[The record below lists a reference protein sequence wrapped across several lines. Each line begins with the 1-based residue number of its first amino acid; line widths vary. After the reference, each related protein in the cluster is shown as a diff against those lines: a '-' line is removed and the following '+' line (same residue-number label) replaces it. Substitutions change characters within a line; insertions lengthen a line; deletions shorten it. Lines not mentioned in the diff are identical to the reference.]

1 MTREILDQFQG
12 KRNVTKYISNNGLVS
27 YLTQSRSFADEAS
40 SLGACRLN
48 TIENENKH
56 VLFLFNKNDEEVGR
70 YYIGKK
76 LQGKTPSELAEIK
89 NNLVFFDSWNPNIK
103 EWVPCVGMKKNED
116 SAKRI
121 LMTAFETYEKNKK
134 NQKESG
140 EQIRQKQKSIDYY
153 KKYGYTKESR
163 EREEE
168 ERVAY
173 NIREYGTN
181 DIQKIN
187 EIEKKRKEER
197 KATWGTGIIIFF
209 LLFVLPIFIMGM
221 VQKCTGSHYSPFEDN
236 NTEWQY
242 KHTDKH
248 Y

>member
-1 MTREILDQFQG
+1 MTREILEQFQG
-12 KRNVTKYISNNGLVS
+12 KRNVTKIISDNGLVS

-40 SLGACRLN
+40 SLGVSKLN
-48 TIENENKH
+48 TIEKGNKH

-70 YYIGKK
+70 YYIGKR
-76 LQGKTPSELAEIK
+76 LQGKTPSEIAGIK
-89 NNLVFFDSWNPNIK
+89 KNLVFFDSWNPNTK
-103 EWVPCVGMKKNED
+103 AWVPCVGMIKNED

-140 EQIRQKQKSIDYY
+140 EQIQQTQKSIDYY
-153 KKYGYTKESR
+153 RKYGYTKECR

-181 DIQKIN
+181 DIQKIK

-197 KATWGTGIIIFF
+197 KATWGTGIVIFF
-209 LLFVLPIFIMGM
+209 LLFILPVFLMGL
-221 VQKCTGSHYSPFEDN
+221 VQKCTGSKYDLFEDN
-236 NTEWQY
+236 DTEWQY